1 VRPPRYEGGEPWYR
15 FTVRIGLLVSL
26 WTLCVLTPVASA
38 EPITLRFATAAPDG
52 TAWARLFRAMGRDIE
67 SSTNGRIVA
76 KWYFG
81 GIAGNELKTLER
93 MQRGQLDAVMSGGML
108 CMKLSPSMRALRLL
122 GLFQSREEAA
132 HVLGRL
138 RSTIDKEFEA
148 AGFHNMGEATLGS
161 DMMFT
166 RTPVTTV
173 AEMRKTKLWF
183 WDLDEPMRIQL
194 AAMGVPGVGLPVED
208 ASRAYEDKRTD
219 GFLAIPTATLAFQ
232 WSAQTKYL
240 SELRLGYL
248 PGCMAMTNRA
258 WDQLNNDDRT
268 QLTEAAAKFQARLH
282 SLGRTQDIELLDSL
296 FVRQGLKKVPVSAG
310 FASEFFE
317 AASAARQ
324 AVRDKLIPGALIERI
339 TGWVADYRA
348 EYPRRSEATPRPH

>member
-1 VRPPRYEGGEPWYR
+1 MKIRV
-15 FTVRIGLLVSL
+15 LALSC
-26 WTLCVLTPVASA
+26 TLCALAPAALA
-38 EPITLRFATAAPDG
+38 ETTTLRFATAAPDG
-52 TAWARLFRAMGRDIE
+52 TAWARLFRAMGRDVE
-67 SSTNGRIVA
+67 SASDGKVVI

-81 GIAGNELKTLER
+81 GIAGNEVQTLDR
-93 MQRGQLDAVMSGGML
+93 MHRGQLDAVMSGGML

-138 RSTIDKEFEA
+138 RPTIDKEFA
-148 AGFHNMGEATLGS
+148 ASGFHNMGSATLGS

-166 RTPVTTV
+166 RAPVTSV
-173 AEMRKTKLWF
+173 AEMRKTRLWF
-183 WDLDEPMRIQL
+183 WDLDEPMRLQL
-194 AAMGVPGVGLPVED
+194 AAMGVPAVGLPVEE
-208 ASRAYEDKRTD
+208 ASRAFEQKRTD

-232 WSAQTKYL
+232 WSAQTTYL

-248 PGCMAMTNRA
+248 PGCMAMTNQA
-258 WDQLNNDDRT
+258 WDQLNADERT
-268 QLTEAAAKFQARLH
+268 LLTEAAAKFQARLEAI
-282 SLGRTQDIELLDSL
+282 GRAQDAELLNGL
-296 FVRQGLKKVPVSAG
+296 FARQGLKKIPVTAG

-324 AVRDKLIPGALIERI
+324 AVRDKLIPGSLMEKV

-348 EYPRRSEATPRPH
+348 EYPRHR